1 MSNYC
6 IHCGAQLEEDAKFCA
21 ACGMAA
27 DEVS

>member
-6 IHCGAQLEEDAKFCA
+6 THCGAQLEEDAKFCA